1 MDKREGYI
9 PPAGTAVTIHKN
21 LQRWKAG
28 NLAAWVIT
36 VKGKVVG
43 YVERVVVDGAR
54 PNYIP
59 SQWKRIQDKGSR
71 KVYAQI
77 KGTISAD
84 QGGSPHLL
92 YAPESNPGGVK
103 VRCNPKRRKEFHLE
117 TGEAFRSCA
126 RAEFPVG
133 EPYFVA
139 LGVRAD

>member
-1 MDKREGYI
+1 MDKREGYV

-77 KGTISAD
+77 RGTISAD
-84 QGGSPHLL
+84 QGEQIGT
-92 YAPESNPGGVK
+92 VI
-103 VRCNPKRRKEFHLE
+103 RCNPKRRKEFHLE

-133 EPYFVA
+133 KPYFVA